1 MVQAAENYFAD
12 W

>member
-1 MVQAAENYFAD
+1 MVQVAENYFAD